1 MKKTKLVCILGAS
14 LALSG
19 CGNAYANISHGG
31 DVVATVGDVTIT
43 ADESKQRCRVYA
55 DDDPSED
62 L

>member
-31 DVVATVGDVTIT
+31 DVVATVGDVN
-43 ADESKQRCRVYA
+43 DHRR
-55 DDDPSED
+55 
-62 L
+62 